1 MSTIQTLRGVPV
13 FPLPD
18 FYLFPGTVAPL
29 HIFETRYRQ
38 MMQDLMDSSGR
49 FVMAPC
55 AADAPR
61 GPTGP
66 VLPDLG
72 TLAEIVQT
80 EELEDG
86 RWLVLLLALSRVSM
100 VEVPSDRLYRKVDA
114 RLVNDPE
121 VEGEVAP
128 RLREQLME
136 ALQSR
141 SNGNWDDMPGEA
153 PVGQLADLLL
163 HALRLD
169 PALCGGCYVVRDPF
183 TRAMMALA
191 LHSATADMIDGDDAI
206 DDDDAPPAN

>member
-1 MSTIQTLRGVPV
+1 VNTTQTLRGVPV
-13 FPLPD
+13 FPLPG

-55 AADAPR
+55 AAGGPR
-61 GPTGP
+61 GQAGP
-66 VLPDLG
+66 ELPELG

-86 RWLVLLLALSRVSM
+86 RWLVLLLALSRVSL

-114 RLVNDPE
+114 RMLDDPE
-121 VEGEVAP
+121 VDGGAASMLRGKLVA
-128 RLREQLME
+128 

-141 SNGNWDDMPGEA
+141 SDGNWDDMPGEA

-169 PALCGGCYVVRDPF
+169 PATCGRCYLERDPLA
-183 TRAMMALA
+183 RANLALA
-191 LHSATADMIDGDDAI
+191 LHAAAEAMTDGEAASDGNE
-206 DDDDAPPAN
+206 PAGD